1 MGKQAR
7 RMMSTA
13 AVRFCAAALAA
24 LLLAAPAAMPG
35 ASGKGSHSPTQ
46 RDMVSAVAGVVFSA
60 GVVFADRSRTSDG
73 RGSGDLVP
81 RGDHA
86 ALADGDC

>member
-1 MGKQAR
+1 MKY
-7 RMMSTA
+7 TA
-13 AVRFCAAALAA
+13 VVRFCAAALAA

-35 ASGKGSHSPTQ
+35 ASGEGSRGPAR
-46 RDMVSAVAGVVFSA
+46 RDKVSAGAGVVFSA